1 MLRYS
6 NNQSIENSLP
16 YIITMLLGVLTIFI
30 SLVLLLIITKKSEK
44 QEYDMLKKNDDYII
58 TRNYEISNDVNHI
71 SIMVSYI

>member
-58 TRNYEISNDVNHI
+58 TRNYENSNDVNHI